1 MTSGLHYL
9 HNGARELRI
18 VHRDIKS
25 MNILITSTE
34 HFDNLFAKISDFGTT
49 KTIEETNEL
58 MSERGTYNWMAPEL
72 IRGDPVSE
80 KCDIYSFAMVL
91 YEMLAKKI
99 PYREVG

>member
-1 MTSGLHYL
+1 
-9 HNGARELRI
+9 
-18 VHRDIKS
+18 
-25 MNILITSTE
+25 
-34 HFDNLFAKISDFGTT
+34 
-49 KTIEETNEL
+49 

-99 PYREVG
+99 PYRKVGFVKSRFLINFFRLTQSIQVVSVKLF